1 MATSLNNLK
10 NRLGSIKSTK
20 KLTNAM
26 KLVSSAKEK
35 KLSNEYNLAI
45 DFYNR
50 FLSIFNN
57 TIFINPNN
65 PDCDSFNNNLL
76 KNYESEKRLLIVITS
91 NNGLCSGYNNE
102 VIRFLKNYYQKNDEI
117 LIIGE
122 KGRNELIKEDI
133 EINEQFVGYLKEQ
146 TDNFDDLKNY
156 LVDVFNKGIYR
167 EIDLIYT
174 HYHNSLI
181 SKVEAQK
188 LLPIDIKENKK
199 RNYSPTFEPTKDE
212 IINYLIEE
220 YLYYTLFIKI
230 FDSRIAEE
238 SARRLAMENATKNAD
253 ELIDDLNLEYNKIR
267 QSNITSEI
275 NEVSSASKIAK
286 RWKYGWEFWC
296 CCWSGRCNYR
306 C

>member
-35 KLSNEYNLAI
+35 KLSNEYNLALE
-45 DFYNR
+45 FYNR
-50 FLSIFNN
+50 FMKIFNN
-57 TIFINPNN
+57 SIFINPNN

-76 KNYESEKRLLIVITS
+76 KTYESNKRLLIVITS
-91 NNGLCSGYNNE
+91 NNGLCSGYNND
-102 VIRFLKNYYQKNDEI
+102 VIRYLKNYYQKNDEI

-122 KGRNELIKEDI
+122 RGRNELLKENI
-133 EINEQFVGYLKEQ
+133 ELNGKFVDYLKEN
-146 TDNFDDLKNY
+146 TNNFDELRKY
-156 LVDVFNKGIYR
+156 LVETFNKGIFK
-167 EIDLIYT
+167 EVDLIYT

-181 SKVEAQK
+181 SKVESLK
-188 LLPIDIKENKK
+188 LLPIDIKENRK
-199 RNYSPTFEPTKDE
+199 RNYSPTFEPSKDE

-286 RWKYGWEFWC
+286 R
-296 CCWSGRCNYR
+296 
-306 C
+306 